1 MLLDMKKMKAQT
13 KDLTKSYTET
23 HDKQLKLI
31 VRYERELE
39 TLYDKVDRMR
49 TSSRSK
55 SKKKCRP
62 KSKKQV
68 EPTYL
73 PEKIVDMRNN
83 KYCIKWKGWE
93 EPTWEHSTA
102 EVIRLNPHLVQA
114 YKNYKKLLPGK
125 CGFECQMKKLLKSH
139 FYQQMPD
146 YMILNPLYDSFCM
159 RLSGLQDVNIIKI

>member
-1 MLLDMKKMKAQT
+1 MKFLHNILFPAKARQLAHYQTLNLDYCKKLDKKKVESHNMLLDMKKMKAQT

-68 EPTYL
+68 QPTYL

-125 CGFECQMKKLLKSH
+125 CGFEC
-139 FYQQMPD
+139 
-146 YMILNPLYDSFCM
+146 
-159 RLSGLQDVNIIKI
+159 